1 MVTAFVASDQPIS
14 TARLELTPLHVGH
27 ADEMAVVLSDPALYA
42 IIGGAP
48 PTVDQLRGR
57 YEQLVAGRSPD
68 DRQQWLNWTVRL
80 RQEVPTIAVGTVQ
93 ATIAPDGAEIA
104 WIIGTPWQG
113 RGYASEAATALTRWL
128 HDGGVDRVTAHIHP
142 RHPASQAVAR
152 RAGLTPTGVF
162 DDGEELWCSSHL
174 HPPD

>member
-1 MVTAFVASDQPIS
+1 MSMSVAPDQPIA
-14 TARLELTPLHVGH
+14 TARLELTPLQVANAG
-27 ADEMAVVLSDPALYA
+27 EMAVVLSDPALYA
-42 IIGGAP
+42 IIGGSP

-68 DRQQWLNWTVRL
+68 GRQQWLNWVVRL
-80 RQEVPTIAVGTVQ
+80 RGDDCRRAVGTVQ
-93 ATIAPDGAEIA
+93 ATVTAAGAEIA

-128 HDGGVDRVTAHIHP
+128 HGSGVGRVTAHVHP
-142 RHPASQAVAR
+142 RHLASQGVAR

-162 DDGEELWCSSHL
+162 EEGEELWSSEHAD
-174 HPPD
+174 PPD

>member
-1 MVTAFVASDQPIS
+1 M
-14 TARLELTPLHVGH
+14 GH

-48 PTVDQLRGR
+48 PTADQLRTR
-57 YEQLVAGRSPD
+57 YEQLVAGYSPD
-68 DRQQWLNWTVRL
+68 GRQQWLNWVARL
-80 RQEVPTIAVGTVQ
+80 IDGGAGRAIGTVQ
-93 ATIAPDGAEIA
+93 ATVTAAAAEIA

-128 HDGGVDRVTAHIHP
+128 LDGGVDRVTAHIHP